1 MKMAENKKTEAKK
14 PVEKTAKPAK
24 AEENK
29 AVAEKAPK
37 AKKANKK
44 EEVTKAEAKKPM
56 PTEARATATNVRVT
70 PRKARL
76 VLDMIRGKNVNEA
89 EAILRLTPRGACEPV
104 LKVLL
109 SATANATH
117 NLDLKKENLY
127 VSECYATDD
136 VRMKRMLP
144 RAKGR
149 GDIIQKRTCNITV
162 VVAEKE

>member
-1 MKMAENKKTEAKK
+1 MEAK
-14 PVEKTAKPAK
+14 AI
-24 AEENK
+24 
-29 AVAEKAPK
+29 
-37 AKKANKK
+37 
-44 EEVTKAEAKKPM
+44 
-56 PTEARATATNVRVT
+56 ATTVRVT

-89 EAILRLTPRGACEPV
+89 AAILTLTNRGACEPV
-104 LKVLL
+104 YKVLM
-109 SATANATH
+109 SATANAEH
-117 NLDLKKENLY
+117 NLDLKRENLF
-127 VSECYATDD
+127 VKECFATDD